1 MRKPGNQLSLSGQ
14 IPSQCTP
21 FKETILTITVLLSK
35 MTEKC
40 PRKSVFICGNL
51 FLIIEKNPRAFE
63 IINPIKRSKISTLI
77 KELKN

>member
-1 MRKPGNQLSLSGQ
+1 
-14 IPSQCTP
+14 
-21 FKETILTITVLLSK
+21 

-40 PRKSVFICGNL
+40 PWKSVFICGNL

-77 KELKN
+77 KEFELLFVLVF